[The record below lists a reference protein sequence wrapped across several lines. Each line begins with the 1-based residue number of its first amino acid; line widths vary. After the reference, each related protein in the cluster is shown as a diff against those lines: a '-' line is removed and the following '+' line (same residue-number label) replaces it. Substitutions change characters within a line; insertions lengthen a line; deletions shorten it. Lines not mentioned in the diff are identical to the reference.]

1 MEAIEYGLRWR
12 LILGESGAQEDEEGE
27 EQAPPLPGGEAEAM
41 DAALSVLYD
50 SPGDGGRWDER
61 SLQVHR
67 WLGDIRKYFPTPV
80 VQLMQRDALER
91 LGLTRMLLE
100 PELLE
105 MVVPNVHLVQALISL
120 SQALPDESRESA
132 RALVRR
138 YAEELLQRLR
148 SPMVQTVRGSLYK
161 LSQTRRP
168 KGREID
174 WPRTIQANLKHYQP
188 RWKTVIPERMFG
200 HRRSARQL
208 RHLFLL
214 LDQSGSMGCSVV
226 HAGILGSVLASLPAL
241 DTRLV
246 VFDTE
251 VVDLSHLLY
260 DPVELLFATR
270 LGGGTQIGQALAY
283 ARQSMEQPG
292 RSILV
297 LLSDLMEGG
306 PSDELL
312 AQAQALSQSGVQVI
326 VLLSLDDE
334 GAPAYDRQTAA
345 RLAALGI
352 PAFACTPDRFPE
364 LMAAALENRDLG
376 PLEDS
381 GKGIVRKN

>member
-1 MEAIEYGLRWR
+1 MGAIDYGLRWR
-12 LILGESGAQEDEEGE
+12 LILGESAGQEEEGQE
-27 EQAPPLPGGEAEAM
+27 APSLPGGEAAAM
-41 DAALSVLYD
+41 DAVLSVLYD
-50 SPGDGGRWDER
+50 DFGSRGGLDDRSP
-61 SLQVHR
+61 QVHR

-105 MVVPNVHLVQALISL
+105 MVVPNVHLVEALISL

-132 RALVRR
+132 RVLVRR

-161 LSQTRRP
+161 LSRTRRP

-214 LDQSGSMGCSVV
+214 LDQSGSMGRSVV

-251 VVDLSHLLY
+251 VVDLSYLLH

-270 LGGGTQIGQALAY
+270 LGGGTQIGRALAY
-283 ARQSMEQPG
+283 ARQAMEQPG

-306 PSDELL
+306 ASDALL
-312 AQAQALSQSGVQVI
+312 AEAQALLQSGVQVI

-345 RLAALGI
+345 QLAALGI

-364 LMAAALENRDLG
+364 LMAAALENRDLAL
-376 PLEDS
+376 LEAA